1 MAGVYPKYVTRIWRA
16 HFSQGDP
23 IKAATKGRIQRPAR
37 GGTMGSVS
45 NPANIPIC
53 VLFVMDHTKKLIV
66 LNSREGEL
74 YAPKGLF
81 GSGMMNGSYMF
92 TN

>member
-1 MAGVYPKYVTRIWRA
+1 
-16 HFSQGDP
+16 
-23 IKAATKGRIQRPAR
+23 
-37 GGTMGSVS
+37 MGSVS